1 MFVRNYHQ
9 GDKWLPGIVQKKTAP
24 VSYRVRLA
32 TGKER
37 RHRDQVR
44 NRSVIAPQDSNPE
57 PELPDVEEIAV
68 PTTNTEPSTSP
79 GTTNTTP
86 GAHAS
91 PDLGTT
97 ITDAA
102 VVNPTTTER
111 SYPRRNCAPV
121 VRFEPTWT

>member
-1 MFVRNYHQ
+1 M
-9 GDKWLPGIVQKKTAP
+9 
-24 VSYRVRLA
+24 
-32 TGKER
+32 
-37 RHRDQVR
+37 
-44 NRSVIAPQDSNPE
+44 IAPQDSNPE

-68 PTTNTEPSTSP
+68 PTTNTEPSNSP
-79 GTTNTTP
+79 GTTNTESTTA

-111 SYPRRNCAPV
+111 SYPRRNRAPV